1 MATQVTAIA
10 TAILATGS
18 AVTAVFAFLAF
29 RKQSTEVTILQR
41 QARDQADV
49 LRIQAEQLE
58 AQREQ
63 FHDRRKVNEKQ
74 IVVLEL
80 QSEELRTSREERER
94 EATGRRR
101 AQAAKVLMWEDRS
114 PVDPRLPQT
123 APGYRTPTITA
134 CVSNDSDQLI
144 YDLEIQWH
152 KGSVPWGDPE
162 FVVHIPAQGK
172 EVFTR
177 SLPAD
182 LPDFVDAA
190 VYGAV
195 LHFRDAAGVKWLRR
209 PDGELSERIN

>member
-1 MATQVTAIA
+1 MATQLTAIA
-10 TAILATGS
+10 TAVLATGS
-18 AVTAVFAFLAF
+18 VVTAIFAFLAF

-41 QARDQADV
+41 QAKDQT
-49 LRIQAEQLE
+49 
-58 AQREQ
+58 EQ
-63 FHDRRKVNEKQ
+63 FHERRKVNEKQ
-74 IVVLEL
+74 IEVLEL

-114 PVDPRLPQT
+114 PVDPRLQRT

-144 YDLEIQWH
+144 YDLEIEWH
-152 KGSVPWGDPE
+152 KGAAPWGNPE
-162 FVVHIPAQGK
+162 FVAHIPAQSK

-177 SLPAD
+177 PLPAD

-195 LHFRDAAGVKWLRR
+195 LRFRDAAGVNWLRR
-209 PDGELSERIN
+209 PDGELSERVN

>member
-1 MATQVTAIA
+1 MSILMATQVTAIA
-10 TAILATGS
+10 TAVLATGS
-18 AVTAVFAFLAF
+18 AVTAIFAFLAF

-41 QARDQADV
+41 QARDQA
-49 LRIQAEQLE
+49 EQSHE
-58 AQREQ
+58 
-63 FHDRRKVNEKQ
+63 RRKVNEKQ

-94 EATGRRR
+94 EAAGRRR
-101 AQAAKVLMWEDRS
+101 AQAAKVQMWEDLS

-152 KGSVPWGDPE
+152 KGSAPWGDPE
-162 FVVHIPAQGK
+162 VVAHIPAQGK

-190 VYGAV
+190 MYGAV
-195 LHFRDAAGVKWLRR
+195 LHFRDAAGVEWLRR